1 MSDTMKTLSRAA
13 RTGLIALVALA
24 LPMLAQAA
32 HHEEAQAKPKAE
44 TQAKVQTGGRA
55 VAMEAEAEITAI
67 DLKTRQ
73 VTLRGPGGN
82 TFTLQSQDKAIA
94 LEDVK
99 VGDSVVVTYIAAM
112 ESELRVPT
120 AEEIA
125 APWDELDEEA
135 VSEDATHPGIAD
147 MRVIRAV
154 VTVEGMNRVSG
165 TVTVKDSRGMVHII
179 GDVEP
184 EKMEGVKIGET
195 AVIVFA
201 EAIALTL
208 KHQAAPADT
217 ASAETAPAAK

>member
-1 MSDTMKTLSRAA
+1 
-13 RTGLIALVALA
+13 
-24 LPMLAQAA
+24 
-32 HHEEAQAKPKAE
+32 
-44 TQAKVQTGGRA
+44 
-55 VAMEAEAEITAI
+55 
-67 DLKTRQ
+67 
-73 VTLRGPGGN
+73 
-82 TFTLQSQDKAIA
+82 
-94 LEDVK
+94 
-99 VGDSVVVTYIAAM
+99 
-112 ESELRVPT
+112 
-120 AEEIA
+120 
-125 APWDELDEEA
+125 
-135 VSEDATHPGIAD
+135 

-217 ASAETAPAAK
+217 ASAEAAPAAK